1 MNSSGWPRILLALLC
16 LVALAT
22 SAAECAWVLWVEEPD
37 GSNRWSLARRTAFER
52 KTECEEAQRT
62 LTVALIEASKRPLPP
77 PARHTYM
84 CLPDTVDPRGPKP
97 KGE

>member
-1 MNSSGWPRILLALLC
+1 MNTSGWPRILLALLC
-16 LVALAT
+16 LVAL
-22 SAAECAWVLWVEEPD
+22 
-37 GSNRWSLARRTAFER
+37 LARRTAFER